1 MLRSLPSI
9 LFSEY
14 RRRVLSLLLLHPDLR
29 CHVREIARQTGT
41 SAGTLHKELSR
52 LALAGILKRTEQ
64 GKQVYYSADRDCP
77 IFEDLANILRKT
89 SGVADVLAQALVPVA
104 DRVRA
109 AVIFGSV
116 ARGTEQAGSDV
127 DVLLIGD
134 VGFIEAVGLFHP
146 VQSTLGREVNPK
158 IYSLVEWQTKL
169 TSGDTFARD
178 VLAKPKIFL
187 IGSEHDLTEPL
198 GQNAGRSGPEP

>member
-1 MLRSLPSI
+1 MLQSLSSI

-14 RRRVLSLLLLHPDLR
+14 RRRVLGLLLLHPELR
-29 CHVREIARQTGT
+29 CHVRELARQTGT

-52 LALAGILKRTEQ
+52 LAQVGILKRTEE
-64 GKQVYYSADRDCP
+64 GKQVYYGADRDCP
-77 IFEDLANILRKT
+77 IFEELASILRKT
-89 SGVADVLAQALVPVA
+89 SGVADILAQALVPVA
-104 DRVRA
+104 GRVKV

-116 ARGTEQAGSDV
+116 ARRTEQAGSDV

-134 VGFIEAVGLFHP
+134 VGFIEAVRLFHP

-158 IYSLVEWQTKL
+158 IYSLAEWRAKL

-187 IGSEHDLTEPL
+187 IGSEHDLTEPP
-198 GQNAGRSGPEP
+198 G